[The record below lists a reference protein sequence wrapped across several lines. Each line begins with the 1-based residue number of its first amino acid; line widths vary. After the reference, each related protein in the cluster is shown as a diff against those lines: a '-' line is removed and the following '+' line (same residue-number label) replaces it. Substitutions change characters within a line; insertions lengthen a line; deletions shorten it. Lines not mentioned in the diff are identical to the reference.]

1 MEITHSTQRIH
12 CRDFF
17 GLQLHRY
24 RYVTGEG
31 RRAKGGGEGVSS
43 GRKRGRERGMEQA
56 KEGEREGDGGA
67 H

>member
-1 MEITHSTQRIH
+1 MSR
-12 CRDFF
+12 
-17 GLQLHRY
+17 
-24 RYVTGEG
+24 GEG

-67 H
+67 HRSKIKFDTN